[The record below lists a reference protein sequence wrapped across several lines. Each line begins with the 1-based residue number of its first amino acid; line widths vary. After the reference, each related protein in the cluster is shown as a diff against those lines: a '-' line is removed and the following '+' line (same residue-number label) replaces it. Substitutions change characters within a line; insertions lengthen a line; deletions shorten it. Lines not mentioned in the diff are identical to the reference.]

1 MSDLTQTHTTKPKL
15 ILFPCDASAASL
27 AAFEHLPK
35 LAQSLQAEVC
45 LLADYALEAAVSYDF
60 SQLEQ
65 DTPELS
71 FEGSLTELEHAFK
84 QILSQRLEIQAQALR
99 SQGIRVRTRLSRGQ
113 AGEVIVRTAK
123 QLKCDMIIIGSRG
136 LDALE
141 ARQLGSTSEYVLL
154 HCPCP
159 VLIMPYQP
167 NKTASCLN

>member
-1 MSDLTQTHTTKPKL
+1 MPEPSQTQATKPKL
-15 ILFPCDASAASL
+15 ILFPSDASAASL
-27 AAFEHLPK
+27 AAFEQLPK
-35 LAQSLQAEVC
+35 LAQVLQAEVC

-65 DTPELS
+65 DQQDIRI
-71 FEGSLTELEHAFK
+71 EGSLTELEHAFK

-123 QLKCDMIIIGSRG
+123 QLKCDLIVIGSRG

-141 ARQLGSTSEYVLL
+141 ARRLGSTSEYVLL
-154 HCPCP
+154 HSPFP
-159 VLIMPYQP
+159 VLVMPNP
-167 NKTASCLN
+167 HRNVPDI